1 MPIREFRKRYI
12 AFKIVAPRNIQ
23 RWELIGA
30 LQRRAEQM
38 GMAGEGLARP
48 WLTTYKENRGVLR
61 CAHTNTDSAIEL
73 LTSITE
79 LGEDSLPVTIE
90 TIVTSGTIKQAKAKG
105 SIEE

>member
-1 MPIREFRKRYI
+1 MPIREFRKRYV
-12 AFKIVAPRNIQ
+12 AFRIIAPRNIQ

-30 LQRRAEQM
+30 LQNRAEQM

-61 CAHTNTDSAIEL
+61 CAHTNKDNAIEL

-79 LGEDSLPVTIE
+79 VGDDNLQVTIE
-90 TIVTSGTIKQAKAKG
+90 TVVTSGTIKQAKAKG
-105 SIEE
+105 SVED